1 MLTQFPRV
9 PGQFSISSTVFN
21 SSQIAFS
28 PKPNYVQQT
37 LDFSAVLP
45 LFNAVSLPATCALW
59 LDKLRQAVG
68 GHEDFHYPGQ
78 RVPELAGSCD
88 SYMLSCRK
96 PKQYCCCR

>member
-1 MLTQFPRV
+1 MQFPRV

-59 LDKLRQAVG
+59 LDKMHQTAEHTV
-68 GHEDFHYPGQ
+68 
-78 RVPELAGSCD
+78 D
-88 SYMLSCRK
+88 SIDVCHGLEVTSI
-96 PKQYCCCR
+96 

>member
-1 MLTQFPRV
+1 MQFPRV

-45 LFNAVSLPATCALW
+45 LFNAVSSCLPPAPFMLTRCVR
-59 LDKLRQAVG
+59 LRNI
-68 GHEDFHYPGQ
+68 HE
-78 RVPELAGSCD
+78 ES
-88 SYMLSCRK
+88 
-96 PKQYCCCR
+96 